1 VWDICTAKDYILP
14 TYYEG
19 HYNPI
24 GRHSETSLFPLLRKL
39 NIKFNAYG
47 TLAGGFLTKTPEFF
61 SSPTTII
68 HPRWNPSTWIGS
80 LYNSLYV
87 RPNMLEGLKMWNE
100 ISEETGISKGALSFR
115 WTAFHSELSTE
126 KGDGMV
132 VGAMKREDL
141 LEMIGWLRE
150 GKLEES
156 VVRRIEDVWR
166 VVESEAPVDNFHKH
180 KI

>member
-1 VWDICTAKDYILP
+1 
-14 TYYEG
+14 
-19 HYNPI
+19 
-24 GRHSETSLFPLLRKL
+24 
-39 NIKFNAYG
+39 
-47 TLAGGFLTKTPEFF
+47 
-61 SSPTTII
+61 
-68 HPRWNPSTWIGS
+68 
-80 LYNSLYV
+80 
-87 RPNMLEGLKMWNE
+87 MLEGLKMWNE

-141 LEMIGWLRE
+141 VEMMGWLGE

-180 KI
+180 KL